1 LPICSECGNVRDALA
16 VFRESLADDESIG
29 PRTPRET
36 RADRGTGVAP
46 AKCESHARD
55 FLHQG
60 GTIDDADLKLLL
72 VTDNI
77 GDALEHIRT
86 HAVEQFRL
94 VERRM
99 TPSRVLGERAA

>member
-1 LPICSECGNVRDALA
+1 MSATLSRFFASHWQTTNRSA
-16 VFRESLADDESIG
+16 RE
-29 PRTPRET
+29 RPRET
-36 RADRGTGVAP
+36 RADRGTRVAL

-86 HAVEQFRL
+86 HAVEQFGL